1 MARDQHSCWPSL
13 PPFGLDAGMT
23 SLRRLCLLLS
33 LLALTGAGIA
43 AAQQHYVYDDVA
55 QTRQALSEARAQAAA
70 ARIRGERLEAEAARV
85 VEAADRTAQE
95 SAALAARIQQAEAE
109 IAGHQAQIRLIGHQR
124 DALRVVLARKQR
136 PLIELTAALQRLS
149 RRPVVFALLRPG
161 SVQDAMHLRAM
172 LATLMPEVARRTAAL
187 RGELARFRGL
197 QQQAQA
203 VADRL
208 RSSRSDLAQRRL
220 RLAGLETRQRLAA
233 RNAAGVADR
242 ESENALALAEQARD
256 LTGLVD
262 ELGKSATLRDR
273 LAQLPGPVMRPPQPE
288 SARPEQAPAPPAPP
302 PVLGLARY
310 ILPVDGKLVG
320 GFGDSGSG
328 GPGSRGIAIAPRPGA
343 QVVAPGGGRVIF
355 AGPYRGYGKIV
366 IIEHAGGWT
375 SLVTG
380 LFQLDTRVGEVL
392 IVGAPLGQAGPGRPV
407 LTLELRHTG
416 TPVNPLEHL
425 RNL

>member
-1 MARDQHSCWPSL
+1 
-13 PPFGLDAGMT
+13 MT
-23 SLRRLCLLLS
+23 SLRRLGLLLP

-43 AAQQHYVYDDVA
+43 AAQQHYGYDDVA
-55 QTRQALSEARAQAAA
+55 QTRQALNEARAQAAA
-70 ARIRGERLEAEAARV
+70 ARVRGERLEAEAARV

-109 IAGHQAQIRLIGHQR
+109 IAGHQAQIRLVGHQR
-124 DALRVVLARKQR
+124 DALRIVLARKQR

-172 LATLMPEVARRTAAL
+172 LATLMPEVARRTASL

-203 VADRL
+203 AADRL
-208 RSSRSDLAQRRL
+208 RASRSDLAQRRV

-233 RNAAGVADR
+233 RNAAGIADR

-262 ELGKSATLRDR
+262 ELGKSASLRDR

-302 PVLGLARY
+302 PAIGLARY
-310 ILPVDGKLVG
+310 ILPVDGRLVG
-320 GFGDSGSG
+320 GFGD
-328 GPGSRGIAIAPRPGA
+328 PGSRGVAIAPRAGA
-343 QVVAPGGGRVIF
+343 QVVAPGGGRVVF

-366 IIEHAGGWT
+366 IVEHAGGWT

-392 IVGAPLGQAGPGRPV
+392 IVGAPLGRAGPGRPV
-407 LTLELRHTG
+407 LTLELRHDG
-416 TPVNPLEHL
+416 TPVNPLEQL

>member
-1 MARDQHSCWPSL
+1 
-13 PPFGLDAGMT
+13 MT

-33 LLALTGAGIA
+33 LVALTGAGIA
-43 AAQQHYVYDDVA
+43 AAQQHYLYDDVA
-55 QTRQALSEARAQAAA
+55 QTRQALREARAQAAA

-172 LATLMPEVARRTAAL
+172 LATLMPEVERRTASL
-187 RGELARFRGL
+187 RGELARFRVL

-203 VADRL
+203 AADRL
-208 RSSRSDLAQRRL
+208 RASRTDLAQRRV
-220 RLAGLETRQRLAA
+220 RLAGMETRQRLAA
-233 RNAAGVADR
+233 RNAAGIADR

-262 ELGKSATLRDR
+262 ELGKSGTLRDR
-273 LAQLPGPVMRPPQPE
+273 LAGLPGPVMRPPQPE
-288 SARPEQAPAPPAPP
+288 SARPEQAPVPPAPP
-302 PVLGLARY
+302 PTLGLARY

-320 GFGDSGSG
+320 GFGD
-328 GPGSRGIAIAPRPGA
+328 PGSRGLAIAPRPGA
-343 QVVAPGGGRVIF
+343 QVVAPGGGRVVF

-366 IIEHAGGWT
+366 IIEHAGAWT

-380 LFQLDTRVGEVL
+380 LFQLDARVGQVL

-407 LTLELRHTG
+407 LTLELRHDG
-416 TPVNPLEHL
+416 IPVNPLEQL

>member
-1 MARDQHSCWPSL
+1 
-13 PPFGLDAGMT
+13 MT
-23 SLRRLCLLLS
+23 SPRRLGLLFFFV
-33 LLALTGAGIA
+33 AFAGAGLA
-43 AAQQHYVYDDVA
+43 AAQQRYLYDDVA
-55 QTRQALSEARAQAAA
+55 QTQQALREARAQAAA

-172 LATLMPEVARRTAAL
+172 LATLMPEVERRTASL
-187 RGELARFRGL
+187 RGELARFRVL

-203 VADRL
+203 AAERL
-208 RSSRSDLAQRRL
+208 RSSRSDLAQRRV

-233 RNAAGVADR
+233 RNAAGIADR

-273 LAQLPGPVMRPPQPE
+273 LAVLPGPVMRPLQPQ
-288 SARPEQAPAPPAPP
+288 SAQPEQAPAAPAPP

-320 GFGDSGSG
+320 GFGD
-328 GPGSRGIAIAPRPGA
+328 PGSRGIAIAPRAGA
-343 QVVAPGGGRVIF
+343 QVVAPGGGRVVF

-380 LFQLDTRVGEVL
+380 LFQLDARVGQVL
-392 IVGAPLGQAGPGRPV
+392 IAGAPLGRAGPGRPV
-407 LTLELRHTG
+407 LTLELRRDS
-416 TPVNPLEHL
+416 TPVNPLEQL

>member
-1 MARDQHSCWPSL
+1 
-13 PPFGLDAGMT
+13 MT
-23 SLRRLCLLLS
+23 SLRRLCLLLPI
-33 LLALTGAGIA
+33 LALTGVGIA
-43 AAQQHYVYDDVA
+43 AAQQQYVYDDVA
-55 QTRQALSEARAQAAA
+55 QTQQALREARGQAAA
-70 ARIRGERLEAEAARV
+70 ARVRGDRLEAEAARV

-109 IAGHQAQIRLIGHQR
+109 IAGHQAQIRLVGHQR
-124 DALRVVLARKQR
+124 DALRIVLARKQR

-172 LATLMPEVARRTAAL
+172 LATLMPEVERRTASL
-187 RGELARFRGL
+187 RGELARFRL
-197 QQQAQA
+197 LEQQAQVA
-203 VADRL
+203 ADRL
-208 RSSRSDLAQRRL
+208 RSSRTELAQRRV
-220 RLAGLETRQRLAA
+220 RLAGLETTQRLAA
-233 RNAAGVADR
+233 RNASGIADR

-288 SARPEQAPAPPAPP
+288 AARPEPAARPTAPL
-302 PVLGLARY
+302 PVIGLARY
-310 ILPVDGKLVG
+310 ILPVDGRLIG
-320 GFGDSGSG
+320 GFGD
-328 GPGSRGIAIAPRPGA
+328 PGSRGVAIAPRAGA
-343 QVVAPGGGRVIF
+343 QVVAPGGGRVVF
-355 AGPYRGYGKIV
+355 AGPYRGYGQIV

-392 IVGAPLGQAGPGRPV
+392 IAGAPLGQAGPGRPV
-407 LTLELRHTG
+407 LTLELRHDG
-416 TPVNPLEHL
+416 APVNPLEQL